1 MSTIQSI
8 ICFNGGSAGDFLK
21 ICCLH
26 QLGINIPYTV
36 DSNGTAHLNIHYF
49 KSICQDIYNKAAT
62 KDQIIISQTYK
73 IENSH
78 YYHDFFV
85 DMATN
90 LFFID
95 YPDLIKL
102 EIIKTYVKKRQ
113 KNNAQNLVDK
123 ILLELPAGFANK
135 INTDNIYDVCNI
147 RWSRNLKNWQN
158 NKQLQSIQLADI
170 VNRQRFPYVVETVTG
185 QQLTN
190 LSQLYNMYDEWADK
204 NKELF
209 QLFL

>member
-21 ICCLH
+21 VCCSY
-26 QLGINIPYTV
+26 QLGSNIPYTV
-36 DSNGTAHLNIHYF
+36 DSNGTAHLKMHYF
-49 KSICQDIYNKAAT
+49 KSICQDIYNKTAT
-62 KDQIIISQTYK
+62 KDQIITSQTYK

-95 YPDLIKL
+95 YPDLVSL
-102 EIIKTYVKKRQ
+102 EIIRTYVKKRQ

-123 ILLELPAGFANK
+123 MMLELPAGFANK

-147 RWSRNLKNWQN
+147 TWLRNLKNWQN

-170 VNRQRFPYVVETVTG
+170 VNRQRLPYVVETVTG

-190 LSQLYNMYDEWADK
+190 LSQLYDMYDEWADK
-204 NKELF
+204 NKELV